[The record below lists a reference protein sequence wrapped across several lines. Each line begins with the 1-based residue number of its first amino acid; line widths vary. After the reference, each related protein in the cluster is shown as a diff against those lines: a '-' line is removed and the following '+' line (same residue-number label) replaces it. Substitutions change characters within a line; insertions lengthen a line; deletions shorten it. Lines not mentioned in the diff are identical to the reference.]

1 MSYIPEYHENYYN
14 VEGTAY
20 NQGKIGIGTF
30 KPIELLH
37 VSGGNIRV
45 DGTGYIDGDLNV
57 TGNLN
62 VYGESTIGYTETVA
76 AEDKNIELNVK
87 TGAIGSNSHAGA
99 LTDDV
104 GAHEGGLTIKSTDG
118 DHTWNWLNDNTGEIV
133 KAWSSNENII
143 ATGDNKIFF
152 RDTGLFIHSPSDG
165 LLRLHSDRDVDV
177 IGDLRAHNN
186 VHVGENLYVSGSGYI
201 KDNFYVSGSGYIE
214 NNLYVSGNS
223 YVENNLYLTGSGFIE
238 DDLYISGSGFI
249 EDELHVT
256 GKGFFNNRIDIS
268 GNLNFTGEL
277 SNPNDPDY
285 ILSGLRFNG
294 VPWRQAI
301 WVDAPSTPSSQGTAG
316 EIANDDDYF
325 YVCVGENNWKRSAL
339 TTW

>member
-30 KPIELLH
+30 KPVDLLH

-45 DGTGYIDGDLNV
+45 DGSGFVNGDFNI

-87 TGAIGSNSHAGA
+87 TGAIGSSSHAGA
-99 LTDDV
+99 LTNDA
-104 GAHEGGLTIKSTDG
+104 GAHGGGLTVKSTEG
-118 DHTWNWLNDNTGEIV
+118 DHIWNWLDIHNSESV
-133 KAWSSNENII
+133 KAWSSNENVM
-143 ATGDNKIFF
+143 ATGDNKVFF
-152 RDTGLFIHSPSDG
+152 RDTGLFIHSPADG
-165 LLRLHSDRDVDV
+165 VLRLHSNDDVDV
-177 IGDLRAHNN
+177 VGDLRAHNN
-186 VHVGENLYVSGSGYI
+186 VHVGENLYVSGSG
-201 KDNFYVSGSGYIE
+201 F
-214 NNLYVSGNS
+214 
-223 YVENNLYLTGSGFIE
+223 VEDQF
-238 DDLYISGSGFI
+238 
-249 EDELHVT
+249 HVT
-256 GKGFFNNRIDIS
+256 GKSFFHNRVDVS
-268 GNLNFTGEL
+268 GNLNFTGEI

-285 ILSGLRFNG
+285 ILSGLRFNN

-301 WVDAPSTPSSQGTAG
+301 WVDPPSATGSQGTSG
-316 EIANDDDYF
+316 EIAQDDDYF
-325 YVCVGENNWKRSAL
+325 YVCINDNSWKRSAL